1 MEVIFMNT
9 ERKLSAY
16 PMHMPADLRGL
27 LENDPRVAALPDAP
41 PGNPYRDVLRATEML
56 APIDRRFAKLSVFP
70 GDDPFAHNKWINKP
84 EAASRSLIMGRG
96 KGLRQITETPVI
108 YEDGARPEKRPDIFR
123 YASWYVVSQ
132 AFDDIVR
139 QFDPSAIESLPIDW
153 RFSDQSKHDGARF
166 LDVTRQLDAF
176 DYMHSEVGLFV
187 EGSLKDID
195 GLNFPRALKP
205 GIAGVHLLRDSYLR
219 SEILVSI
226 ELARALADA
235 GMRGF
240 TATDLQSGNKIPLN
254 YKD

>member
-1 MEVIFMNT
+1 M
-9 ERKLSAY
+9 
-16 PMHMPADLRGL
+16 
-27 LENDPRVAALPDAP
+27 PDAP
-41 PGNPYRDVLRATEML
+41 PGRPYRDVLKATDMP

-70 GDDPFAHNKWINKP
+70 GDDPFAHHKWINKP
-84 EAASRSLIMGRG
+84 AAASSSLIMGRG

-123 YASWYVVSQ
+123 YGSWYVVSR

-139 QFDPSAIESLPIDW
+139 QFDQAAVESLPIDW
-153 RFSDQSKHDGARF
+153 RFADQAKHDGARF

-176 DYMHSEVGLFV
+176 DYLHSEVRVFV
-187 EGSLKDID
+187 EGSMKDID

-205 GIAGVHLLRDSYLR
+205 GIASGVHLFRDSYLR
-219 SEILVSI
+219 SQILVSV

-240 TATDLQSGNKIPLN
+240 TATDLQNGNTIPLN
-254 YKD
+254 YKN